1 MANYKGRRTGTR
13 RIVIWARGQRH
24 EWIVE
29 GTKAD
34 GEAFAARKRLELDA
48 GGLSTRVAPIFS
60 EFCKHQY
67 RPYAETNLK
76 ESTWRKVRVYQLA
89 TLEGFFGRMKLTEII
104 TEEIESYKRAR
115 IRSVRP
121 TSVNNELRVLGTE
134 SPRLPRRPNY
144 VRPTGM
150 VGLFS

>member
-1 MANYKGRRTGTR
+1 M
-13 RIVIWARGQRH
+13 IWARGQRH

-76 ESTWRKVRVYQLA
+76 DPTWRKVRVYQLA
-89 TLEGFFGRMKLTEII
+89 TLEGFFGRMKLT
-104 TEEIESYKRAR
+104 
-115 IRSVRP
+115 RS
-121 TSVNNELRVLGTE
+121 
-134 SPRLPRRPNY
+134 SPRRSKATSAPGY
-144 VRPTGM
+144 VPFAQHR
-150 VGLFS
+150 